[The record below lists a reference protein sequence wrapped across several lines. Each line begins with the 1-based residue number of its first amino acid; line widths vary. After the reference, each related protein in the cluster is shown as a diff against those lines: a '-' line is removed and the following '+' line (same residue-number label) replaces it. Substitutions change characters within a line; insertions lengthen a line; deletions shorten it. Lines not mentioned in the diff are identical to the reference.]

1 MLSQVKLEVSQK
13 EKENA
18 KKDKETKD
26 LSSKLTQNEEKNME
40 LQTYL
45 DKMKKMI
52 AENQLENDRLKK
64 ENDQVMNERD

>member
-40 LQTYL
+40 LQT
-45 DKMKKMI
+45 
-52 AENQLENDRLKK
+52 
-64 ENDQVMNERD
+64 